1 MDHIMNYTYSSKMH
15 DIGADEYLTISHKFP
30 QRIDYAKF
38 DKRLDEPIDP
48 TNDNHTTYSYYISSE
63 EEFIRDKEYEMTYIL
78 RGTENP
84 IMSESRGVYPKK
96 YEVNSHGD
104 GTHGRELSWQ
114 FKSKYI
120 HWN

>member
-1 MDHIMNYTYSSKMH
+1 
-15 DIGADEYLTISHKFP
+15 
-30 QRIDYAKF
+30 
-38 DKRLDEPIDP
+38 
-48 TNDNHTTYSYYISSE
+48 
-63 EEFIRDKEYEMTYIL
+63 MTYIL

-114 FKSKYI
+114 FKSKLIYNI
-120 HWN
+120 ILLIFCHINSVNSCMDFKVLFSIQMFLGKLYQTNDNNTTSNNYNDCTHT